1 MDDPKAARGPSIGT
15 PVGTVSDDWCADT
28 PLNSRFP
35 IYTRFN
41 ANDVLPDP
49 ITPLG
54 ADLVWKP
61 QILPGLG
68 FGYVELGALSAA
80 EAALDRS
87 ASPAGAFR
95 YGHLYINVTAAR
107 LNGIRSGLGWE
118 VIDAAF
124 FGNHP
129 DAPPHEPHPT
139 DDDPAIGARIA
150 QRTEWTLT
158 TETFP
163 EMEEDT
169 LIADRLREARPDLSL
184 LSNAAL
190 VSYARS
196 VMPMVRLMCR
206 GEVVGSASGA
216 IGPGVIASVL
226 TADMGI
232 SPFDLVGP
240 VGDVVSAE
248 PAAQLWDLSRLVRGD
263 AGMSAAFDAGLEGL
277 TERLERDHPAFHA
290 GFAGFLRTYGY
301 RGPAEWDIGADTW
314 ETRPELALTL
324 VDRLR
329 HRGDDQSPE
338 IRRAQAAAQ
347 AELLLARVTERLAG
361 DDAALATL
369 LMGLASARR
378 FAGWRERGKSNC
390 VKVINEARVALRE
403 LGRRLAAEGHLDDA
417 SQIFM
422 ALDEDLD
429 VLIHDPALVV
439 PGMRQRAA
447 DWACYAD
454 LEIPL
459 FLDARV
465 ARVPVA
471 ELPARPQGE
480 TKPASPGDVLTG
492 IPASG
497 GTASGR
503 ATVITDISDIA
514 RFEPGDVLV
523 APQTDPSWT
532 PLFLV
537 ASAVVVDVG
546 APSSHAMIVSRE
558 LGIPCVAAVAQATL
572 RIVDGMQITVDGSA
586 GTVTVH

>member
-1 MDDPKAARGPSIGT
+1 VGDLDRAAETSRHL
-15 PVGTVSDDWCADT
+15 PVGSVQDDWCTDT

-35 IYTRFN
+35 VYTRFN
-41 ANDVLPDP
+41 ANDVVPDP

-61 QILPGLG
+61 QVLPGLG

-107 LNGIRSGLGWE
+107 LNGIRAGLGWE

-124 FGNHP
+124 FGSHP
-129 DAPPHEPHPT
+129 DAPPHEPHP
-139 DDDPAIGARIA
+139 DDADPTIGARIA
-150 QRTEWTLT
+150 ERTQWTLT
-158 TETFP
+158 TATFP
-163 EMEEDT
+163 ELDEDT
-169 LIADRLREARPDLSL
+169 RLADRLRDGRPDLTQ

-206 GEVVGSASGA
+206 GEVVGSASAA
-216 IGPGVIASVL
+216 IGPGTIASVL
-226 TADMGI
+226 PADLGV

-248 PAAQLWDLSRLVRGD
+248 PATHLWNLSRLVRSD
-263 AGMSAAFDAGLEGL
+263 ELLTTAFDGGLDGL
-277 TERLERDHPAFHA
+277 LDRLERDHSAFA
-290 GFAGFLRTYGY
+290 EAFAGFIRAYGY

-314 ETRPELALTL
+314 ETRPELALAL
-324 VDRLR
+324 IDRLR
-329 HRGDDQSPE
+329 QQDDDQSPVV
-338 IRRAQAAAQ
+338 RRAQALSDAEQ
-347 AELLLARVTERLAG
+347 ALQRVTELLS
-361 DDAALATL
+361 DDETALATL
-369 LMGLASARR
+369 RMGLASARR

-403 LGRRLAAEGHLDDA
+403 LGRRLAADGHLDDA
-417 SQIFM
+417 SQVFM

-429 VLIHDPALVV
+429 VLILDPDLVL
-439 PGMRQRAA
+439 PDIRQREA

-459 FLDARV
+459 FLDARRP
-465 ARVPVA
+465 RVPVA
-471 ELPARPQGE
+471 DLPTRSRREGRA
-480 TKPASPGDVLTG
+480 ASSGDVLTG
-492 IPASG
+492 IPASA

-503 ATVITDISDIA
+503 ATVITDIGDIA
-514 RFEPGDVLV
+514 RFQPGDVLV

-558 LGIPCVAAVAQATL
+558 LGIPCVAAVADATV
-572 RIVDGMQITVDGSA
+572 RIADGALVTVDGSS
-586 GTVTVH
+586 GTVTID

>member
-1 MDDPKAARGPSIGT
+1 MDDLKAAAETLSGTPIGT
-15 PVGTVSDDWCADT
+15 LSDDWCADT

-35 IYTRFN
+35 VYTRFN

-68 FGYVELGALSAA
+68 FGYVELGALSAS

-129 DAPPHEPHPT
+129 DAPPHEPHPE
-139 DDDPAIGARIA
+139 DDDPVISAQIA
-150 QRTEWTLT
+150 ARTEWTLT
-158 TETFP
+158 TETFS
-163 EMEEDT
+163 EIEEDT
-169 LIADRLREARPDLSL
+169 LIADRLRDARPDLSQ

-196 VMPMVRLMCR
+196 MMPMVRLMCR
-206 GEVVGSASGA
+206 GEVVGSASAA
-216 IGPGVIASVL
+216 IGPAVIASVL
-226 TADMGI
+226 PADMGI

-240 VGDVVSAE
+240 VGEVVSAE
-248 PAAQLWDLSRLVRGD
+248 PAEQLWLLSRQVRRD
-263 AGMSAAFDAGLEGL
+263 AGLNAAFDTGLVGL
-277 TERLERDHPAFHA
+277 TDRLKRDHPAFHEA
-290 GFAGFLRTYGY
+290 FTRFLRTYGY

-329 HRGDDQSPE
+329 HQDDDQSPG
-338 IRRAQAAAQ
+338 IRSAGATART
-347 AELLLARVTERLAG
+347 ELLLASVVERLSG

-369 LMGLASARR
+369 QMGLASARR

-403 LGRRLAAEGHLDDA
+403 LGNRLADEGHLDDA

-422 ALDEDLD
+422 ALDDDLD
-429 VLIHDPALVV
+429 VLLHDPALVM
-439 PGMRQRAA
+439 PAIRQRAA
-447 DWACYAD
+447 DWACYAEV
-454 LEIPL
+454 EIPL
-459 FLDARV
+459 FLDARIP
-465 ARVPVA
+465 RIPVA
-471 ELPARPQGE
+471 ELSARAPRE
-480 TKPASPGDVLTG
+480 TRGASPGDVLTG

-558 LGIPCVAAVAQATL
+558 LGIPCVAAVTQATL
-572 RIVDGMQITVDGSA
+572 RIVDGMHVTVDGSA
-586 GTVTVH
+586 GTVTID